1 MQKIPIAYAK
11 PGMVL
16 AKPVTRKDG
25 TILIGEDTEISES
38 ILNRLDRMDVKE
50 IVVQGEPVQLDED
63 SSGASFG
70 KRLQRVDH
78 LFRRHEADE
87 WMQQVK
93 QFLKDYF
100 QKRTST
106 SNH

>member
-1 MQKIPIAYAK
+1 MQKIPLSYAK

-16 AKPVTRKDG
+16 AKAIKRKDG
-25 TILIGEDTEISES
+25 TVLIGQDTEVTETI
-38 ILNRLDRMDVKE
+38 INRLEKMDVNE
-50 IVVQGEPVQLDED
+50 IVVQGEPVELAED

-70 KRLQRVDH
+70 KRLQRLDH
-78 LFRRHEADE
+78 LFRKYKSEE

-93 QFLKDYF
+93 QFLAEYF
-100 QKRTST
+100 QIRTSS